1 MTRRLALYTIFG
13 GAIIGSL
20 SSSYLHLA
28 AWLRPWM
35 PPGWQTASYV
45 AALSIDGL
53 IMAPIVARQ
62 IVGGP
67 VPGLT
72 LPVAQWLGIVAS
84 VYVNARWGSANVA
97 AASWADIGVGAAI
110 LPLFALAAEHAMR
123 VTLAALQAREARAV
137 AAAAAAMAAVPTRRT
152 RRAAGAGAENVGT
165 PAKAPTLGV
174 DSGAATVA
182 ERGRAKALA
191 AAEGVSERT
200 AYRRLAAERQGG
212 AA

>member
-1 MTRRLALYTIFG
+1 MTRRLALYALFG
-13 GAIIGSL
+13 GAIIGAL

-35 PPGWQTASYV
+35 PPGWQSASYV

-72 LPVAQWLGIVAS
+72 LPAAQWLGIVAS
-84 VYVNARWGSANVA
+84 VYVNARWGSANVT
-97 AASWADIGVGAAI
+97 AASLADIGVGAAI

-123 VTLAALQAREARAV
+123 VTLAALQDKD
-137 AAAAAAMAAVPTRRT
+137 AAAVTAAAVVPARRT
-152 RRAAGAGAENVGT
+152 RRAVVPVAENAGT
-165 PAKAPTLGV
+165 PAKAPTPGS
-174 DSGAATVA
+174 DGAATA

>member
-1 MTRRLALYTIFG
+1 MTRRAALYLLFG
-13 GAIIGSL
+13 GAIIGAL

-35 PPGWQTASYV
+35 PPGWAAASYV

-67 VPGLT
+67 VPGLA
-72 LPVAQWLGIVAS
+72 LPLAQWLGIVAS
-84 VYVNARWGSANVA
+84 VYVNARWGSANVR

-123 VTLAALQAREARAV
+123 VTLAALQAKEADKPRPARVPATHKAPRANTVTASAPALRQQKAEPVAGGGRTKAAAV
-137 AAAAAAMAAVPTRRT
+137 AAIMAEQRC
-152 RRAAGAGAENVGT
+152 
-165 PAKAPTLGV
+165 
-174 DSGAATVA
+174 
-182 ERGRAKALA
+182 
-191 AAEGVSERT
+191 SERT
-200 AYRRLAAERQGG
+200 AYRRLADMKVTGG
-212 AA
+212 AV

>member
-1 MTRRLALYTIFG
+1 MTRRAALYLLFG
-13 GAIIGSL
+13 GAIIGAL

-35 PPGWQTASYV
+35 PPGWAAASYV

-67 VPGLT
+67 VPGMA
-72 LPVAQWLGIVAS
+72 LPLAQWLGIVAS
-84 VYVNARWGSANVA
+84 VYVNARWGSANVR

-123 VTLAALQAREARAV
+123 VTLAALQAKEADKPRPARVPAARKAPRASTV
-137 AAAAAAMAAVPTRRT
+137 AAAAPALRRPNPIGKPDTDTGGRGDARSMVAAIMAEHRC
-152 RRAAGAGAENVGT
+152 
-165 PAKAPTLGV
+165 
-174 DSGAATVA
+174 
-182 ERGRAKALA
+182 
-191 AAEGVSERT
+191 SERT
-200 AYRRLAAERQGG
+200 AYRRLADMKATGG
-212 AA
+212 AV